1 MPSSISPVPLSAQF
15 RHVFEVEDPASV
27 VDGVITTRADDG
39 VVVFVNGVEVGRA
52 NMGQG
57 SLHNNSYATVAPQTA
72 TAVANPVRSEE
83 HTSELQSRGHLVCRL
98 LLEKTKNY

>member
-1 MPSSISPVPLSAQF
+1 
-15 RHVFEVEDPASV
+15 
-27 VDGVITTRADDG
+27 DG

-72 TAVANPVRSEE
+72 TAVANPVTFEVPAE
-83 HTSELQSRGHLVCRL
+83 VLVAGENL
-98 LLEKTKNY
+98 IAVSTHGNYRATPNLTFDLSFTATYAGSN